1 MTQFVAIATRELS
14 SYFRTPVGWVVTA
27 LYVTLSSIVFAFMVL
42 GPAEPASLRPFFGL
56 SGWLL
61 MFLAP
66 AVSMRLMADEYRSGS
81 IEALMTAPVSDWV
94 VIAGKYIGAVAFL
107 AIMLLPTLIYP
118 ATLEWLADPDY
129 GPMLA
134 GYLGL
139 ALSGMLYLAA
149 GMLFST
155 LTSSQTLA
163 FLGTLLTLLLIRLT
177 TAEGIAQR
185 APAPWS
191 DALFAISIDVR
202 LSDFA
207 RGAISTGDAAFFII
221 ASAWLMVLSVI
232 ALQSRRWR

>member
-1 MTQFVAIATRELS
+1 VTQFVAIATRELS

-185 APAPWS
+185 APVPWS